1 MKNRITRVTF
11 IWTMLVLVNS
21 GLTNAQP
28 NYPTDHDKA
37 ELIYS
42 DVENFLEAFET
53 LNKTSDTIAVLKE
66 YYFDRAS
73 KGLKEYIVKHN
84 LTSEMLKD
92 AIIKDP
98 ERYSKIAN
106 FFADRASFIPEFRT
120 TMQGFNQV
128 LPSAIYPP
136 TYLLV
141 GANRGIAQASKF
153 GQLITI
159 TRVLDNNEKLKKLI
173 VHELA
178 HFQQAMSMG
187 IQAYGAVYGKP
198 NNMLDLCLREGGAE
212 YITFLVLNE
221 ITQTKSLMY
230 FQDNESDLKSKFMT
244 DLGKQNKKYW
254 LWDSLDDPETPNL
267 LGYVMGYKICEAYYQ
282 NKSDKKTAL
291 NDILVMTDPEKFLES
306 SGYIRK

>member
-1 MKNRITRVTF
+1 MKSRTTHVTF
-11 IWTMLVLVNS
+11 IWTMLVLVNC

-28 NYPTDHDKA
+28 NYPTDPAKA

-42 DVENFLEAFET
+42 DVENFLEAFEN

-73 KGLKEYIVKHN
+73 AGLKEYIGKHN
-84 LTSEMLKD
+84 ITSELLKD

-98 ERYSKIAN
+98 ERYAKIAD
-106 FFADRASFIPEFRT
+106 FFVNRASFSPKFKTI
-120 TMQGFNQV
+120 MQGFNQV
-128 LPSAIYPP
+128 VPSAMYPP

-141 GANRGIAQASKF
+141 GANRGIAQASKY
-153 GQLITI
+153 GQLVTI
-159 TRVLDNNEKLKKLI
+159 TRVLDNDEKLKKLI

-178 HFQQAMSMG
+178 HFQQAMSLG

-221 ITQTKSLMY
+221 ITQTKSLAY
-230 FQDNESDLKSKFMT
+230 YNENESDLKSRFMT
-244 DLGKQNKKYW
+244 DLGKQNTKFW
-254 LWDSLDDPETPNL
+254 LWDSIEDPDTPNL

-282 NKSDKKTAL
+282 NTSDKKTAL
-291 NDILVMTDPEKFLES
+291 NDILAITQPEKFLEA
-306 SGYIRK
+306 SGYIHE